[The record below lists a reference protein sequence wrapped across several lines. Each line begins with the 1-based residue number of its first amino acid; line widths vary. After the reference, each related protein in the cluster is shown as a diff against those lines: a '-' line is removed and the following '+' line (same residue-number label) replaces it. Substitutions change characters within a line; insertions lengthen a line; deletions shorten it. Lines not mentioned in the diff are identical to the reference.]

1 MIGVE
6 AEVAV
11 AKRAGG
17 AGAGA
22 GAGADAGDDLER
34 HNWRS
39 PGIDNTLEFQLK

>member
-11 AKRAGG
+11 VKRAGG

-22 GAGADAGDDLER
+22 GAGDNLER

>member
-22 GAGADAGDDLER
+22 GAGDDLER

>member
-22 GAGADAGDDLER
+22 GAGAGDDLER

>member
-11 AKRAGG
+11 VKRAGG

-22 GAGADAGDDLER
+22 EAGDDLER

>member
-22 GAGADAGDDLER
+22 GAGDNLER